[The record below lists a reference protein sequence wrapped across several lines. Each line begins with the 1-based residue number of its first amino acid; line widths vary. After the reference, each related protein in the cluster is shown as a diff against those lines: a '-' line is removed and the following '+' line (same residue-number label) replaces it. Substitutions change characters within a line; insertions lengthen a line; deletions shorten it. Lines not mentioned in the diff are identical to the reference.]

1 MNENTTK
8 AKYYQSPSKSKM
20 KNPKREKVFDLR
32 ERIFNFSQRILDISE
47 IFQKTEY
54 NKSICIQLIKSGTSI
69 GANMEE
75 ADGTL
80 TKKDFLNKIVI
91 ARKEAK
97 ETRYWLKLISGRYI
111 DKKILKQD
119 IQEIQEIIYILTAII
134 SKLKNT

>member
-8 AKYYQSPSKSKM
+8 PKYYQTPSKSQNK
-20 KNPKREKVFDLR
+20 KSKREKVFDIR

-47 IFQKTEY
+47 VFPKTEF
-54 NKSICIQLIKSGTSI
+54 NKNICIQLIKSGTSI

-97 ETRYWLKLISGRYI
+97 ETSYWLKLISGRYLE
-111 DKKILKQD
+111 KRILIQD
-119 IQEIQEIIYILTAII
+119 IEDIQEIIYILTAII
-134 SKLKNT
+134 TKLKNN